1 MPMETCIMMLSEA
14 DKQVLTLLRENA
26 RLPVTELAR
35 LTGVSR
41 TTVQARIE
49 RLEESGV
56 IDGYTVR
63 LGASYTQSQLRAQV
77 MVKLTP
83 KQSRMVEKGLAALPD
98 VTLVYSVS
106 GAFDMIVFIACDG
119 VEELD
124 RTIDAIGALDGV
136 ERTESSIL
144 LATKLQR

>member
-1 MPMETCIMMLSEA
+1 MMLSDA
-14 DKQVLTLLRENA
+14 DKELLALLRENA

-49 RLEESGV
+49 RLEEAGV

-63 LGASYTQSQLRAQV
+63 LGASYTHSQLRAQV
-77 MVKLTP
+77 MVKVSH
-83 KQSRMVEKGLAALPD
+83 KHARQVEKGLATLKP

-124 RTIDAIGALDGV
+124 RTIDAIGALEGV

>member
-1 MPMETCIMMLSEA
+1 MTINDG
-14 DKQVLTLLRENA
+14 DKQLLDLLRENA
-26 RLPVTELAR
+26 RTPVAELAR

-41 TTVQARIE
+41 TTVQARID
-49 RLEESGV
+49 RLEASGV

-63 LGASYTQSQLRAQV
+63 LGAAYAQAQVRAQV
-77 MVKLTP
+77 MVKVSP
-83 KQSRMVEKGLAALPD
+83 KQSRRVEAGLTTIPD
-98 VTLVYSVS
+98 VTVVYSVS
-106 GAFDMIVFIACDG
+106 GAFDLIVFVACES
-119 VEELD
+119 VELLD